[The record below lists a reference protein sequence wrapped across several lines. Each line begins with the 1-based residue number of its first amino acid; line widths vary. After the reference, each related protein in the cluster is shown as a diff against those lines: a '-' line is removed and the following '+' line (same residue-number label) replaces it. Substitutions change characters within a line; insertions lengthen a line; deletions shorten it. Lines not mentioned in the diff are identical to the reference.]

1 MLQVWEAHFEDQQP
15 WGGGGKIKVRR
26 KQRVPV
32 KTAE

>member
-15 WGGGGKIKVRR
+15 WGEKIKVRR
-26 KQRVPV
+26 KQRVLV